1 MYFRK
6 KKEKKTIS
14 CFIQHLFM
22 TFMFRF
28 YMLFYFYLGELEESV
43 YLENK
48 FELNYVQLIVL
59 SVIDIFI

>member
-1 MYFRK
+1 
-6 KKEKKTIS
+6 
-14 CFIQHLFM
+14 M